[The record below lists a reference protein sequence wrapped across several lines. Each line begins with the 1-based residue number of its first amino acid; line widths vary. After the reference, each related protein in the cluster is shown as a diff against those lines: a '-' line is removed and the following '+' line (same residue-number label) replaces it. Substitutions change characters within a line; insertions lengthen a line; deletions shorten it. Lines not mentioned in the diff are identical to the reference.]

1 MEPSIPT
8 ATSPISPASA
18 DPPAP
23 LATPPPVA
31 DGATAGWLPWVTD
44 PPDCSPGETCP
55 ADRLPRVNKHVTVVD
70 ARMGRGKSS
79 AAIRYMNE
87 RKDEKCFLYITPYLT
102 EVERVCEKCDFDEP
116 NCDYMSKSA
125 QLKDLMRRR
134 CNIASTH
141 SLFSL
146 MDKESLALAKENG
159 YSLIVDES
167 LDVIHTAPV
176 SATDKDI
183 ILDRLADVDET
194 GVVSWRDADYE
205 GKFDGYK
212 AMADAGTL
220 YCVCGSFFE
229 IMAPHRFLAFDEI
242 FMMTYLFD
250 GQLQK
255 AYMDYFGF
263 TYDVVGIEQDDQG
276 FKFSSRPDDPPEMN
290 YFKFI
295 HIVGLSGK
303 QNAKMNEV
311 GQSRTALSANW
322 FKTRG
327 RSDPDIKRLR
337 SNMHYF
343 FHKMTESR
351 ARERLWTT
359 FKLYSPWLYGD
370 RNRYSSDF
378 LSLNARATNAYRG
391 AISVAYLVNRFVDP
405 NILKFFATRDIK
417 IDPDLFALGEMLQFI
432 WRSAIRDNR
441 PINLYIPSSR
451 MRGLLVGWMKDVSQ
465 RGETREI

>member
-1 MEPSIPT
+1 MEDHFPVLGTALAPGQAPAEPPT
-8 ATSPISPASA
+8 PA
-18 DPPAP
+18 
-23 LATPPPVA
+23 ATPPPPVP
-31 DGATAGWLPWVTD
+31 TANPV
-44 PPDCSPGETCP
+44 
-55 ADRLPRVNKHVTVVD
+55 DRLPRVDKHVTVVD

-141 SLFSL
+141 SLFSI
-146 MDKESLALAKENG
+146 MDEESLALAKENG

-183 ILDRLADVDET
+183 ILDRLATVDDT
-194 GVVSWRDADYE
+194 GLVTWIDPEYE

-229 IMAPHRFLAFDEI
+229 IMEPRRFLAFDEI
-242 FMMTYLFD
+242 FMMTYLFA

-263 TYDVVGIEQDDQG
+263 TYDVVGIEKDDLG
-276 FKFSSRPDDPPEMN
+276 FRFSDKPDRPPDMN
-290 YFKFI
+290 YFRLI
-295 HIVGLSGK
+295 HIIGVGNK
-303 QNAKMNEV
+303 KNAKMNDV
-311 GQSRTALSANW
+311 GAARTALSANW
-322 FKTRG
+322 FKTRNKG
-327 RSDPDIKRLR
+327 DPEVKRLR
-337 SNMHYF
+337 MNMNNF
-343 FHKMTESR
+343 FQRITGSR

-359 FKLYSPWLYGD
+359 FKLYETWLYGD
-370 RNRYSSDF
+370 RNRYASDF

-391 AISVAYLVNRFVDP
+391 AANVAYLVNRFVDP

-432 WRSAIRDNR
+432 WRSAIRDGR

-451 MRGLLVGWMKDVSQ
+451 MRGLLVGWMKDISQ
-465 RGETREI
+465 RGETSEV